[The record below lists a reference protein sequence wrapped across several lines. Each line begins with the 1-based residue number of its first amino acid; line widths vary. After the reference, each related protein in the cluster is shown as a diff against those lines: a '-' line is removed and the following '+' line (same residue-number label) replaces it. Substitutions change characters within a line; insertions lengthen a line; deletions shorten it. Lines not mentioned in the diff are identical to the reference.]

1 MNSFSYRDHP
11 DAIRTLIDADRVHR
25 DVYLD
30 AELFALENERLF
42 AHAWLYV
49 GHASQIPATGDYLT
63 TTLADQ
69 PVIMIRQADG
79 TVRVL
84 LNRCAHKAAMVLSC
98 ASGNAGKFL
107 RCPYHAWTYKIDGKP
122 LGVPLRNGYEG
133 TRLHECEA
141 GAGLTNIA
149 IAVYRGFVFA
159 RLAPEGIAFE
169 DYAGDML
176 AVFDNL
182 ADRSPAGELRVSG
195 GCLRSVMRCNWK
207 IYLENVID
215 AVHPVSTHE
224 SAWQPARDAATE
236 WPADQPRPMAL
247 EQLLPF
253 GAGYDFFQQAGAR
266 IYPRGHCILGTR
278 ASIHSGYDA
287 LPGYEDALCRAH
299 GQQRAHE
306 VLSFTPQNA
315 VLFPTLALKSAP
327 QTLRVIRPLAV
338 DRTLV
343 EIWALAPR
351 DAPPELLQ
359 RTLTYNR
366 LTFSP
371 MSMVAHDDIHVFETL
386 QKSLAGNGN
395 PWVSLHREHRTE
407 QGEAACPN
415 LSGTSEGLMRNQFRA
430 WVDAMASGVE
440 A

>member
-1 MNSFSYRDHP
+1 MNSISYRDRP
-11 DAIRTLIDADRVHR
+11 DAIRALIDVDRVHR

-42 AHAWLYV
+42 ARAWLYV
-49 GHASQIPATGDYLT
+49 GHISQIPEAGDYLS

-69 PVIMIRQADG
+69 PVILIRQADG

-84 LNRCAHKAAMVLSC
+84 LNRCAHKGAMVLSC

-107 RCPYHAWTYKIDGKP
+107 RCPYHAWTYKTDGKP

-141 GAGLTNIA
+141 GAGLTSVA
-149 IAVYRGFVFA
+149 TAVYRGFVFA
-159 RLAPEGIAFE
+159 RLAPEGRSFE
-169 DYAGDML
+169 DYAGAML
-176 AVFDNL
+176 PVFDNL

-195 GCLRSVMRCNWK
+195 GCLRSVMQCNWK

-224 SAWQPARDAATE
+224 SAWQPARDAASE
-236 WPADQPRPMAL
+236 WPAHLPRPMAL

-266 IYPRGHCILGTR
+266 VYPQGHCILGTQ

-287 LPGYEDALCRAH
+287 LPGYEDALRQAH
-299 GQQRAHE
+299 GRQRTHE
-306 VLSFTPQNA
+306 VLRFTPQNA
-315 VLFPTLALKSAP
+315 VLFPTLALKSSP

-351 DAPPELLQ
+351 DAPAELLH

-395 PWVSLHREHRTE
+395 PWVSLHREHRAE
-407 QGEAACPN
+407 QTEAACPDI
-415 LSGTSEGLMRNQFRA
+415 SGTSEGLMRNQFRA
-430 WVDAMASGVE
+430 WLEALVSSTDA
-440 A
+440 